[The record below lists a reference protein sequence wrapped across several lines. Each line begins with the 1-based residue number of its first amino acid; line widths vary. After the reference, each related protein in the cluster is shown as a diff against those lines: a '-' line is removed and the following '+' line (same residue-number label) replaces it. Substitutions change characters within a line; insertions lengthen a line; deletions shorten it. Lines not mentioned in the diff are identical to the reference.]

1 MVSHL
6 VTRRAAVA
14 RTTLAVVAA
23 LAVGGVGGCGTE
35 DPPSNTQP
43 SATASTSAATSG
55 VTVRDPWAKAADTG
69 MTAVFGTLVNNG
81 PADITITGA
90 TSPLSPI
97 ELHEMAMESGKMVM
111 RQKTGGLTIKAKSSH
126 PLEPGGDHLMLMKL
140 AKPVQAGDEVTIT
153 LTLADG
159 GSIPFTAV
167 AKPFAGAQ
175 ESYAPGTHE
184 SHPA

>member
-1 MVSHL
+1 MSHL
-6 VTRRAAVA
+6 VTRRAAA
-14 RTTLAVVAA
+14 RTTLAMVAA
-23 LAVGGVGGCGTE
+23 LAVTGVAGCAAT
-35 DPPSNTQP
+35 DPPPNAQP
-43 SATASTSAATSG
+43 SASGSTGTPTGG

-69 MTAVFGTLVNNG
+69 MTAVFGTLVNDG
-81 PADITITGA
+81 PTDITITGA

-97 ELHEMAMESGKMVM
+97 ELHEMAMEAGKMVM

-140 AKPVQAGDEVTIT
+140 AKPIKAGDEVSLT

-159 GSIPFTAV
+159 SSIPVTAV

-175 ESYAPGTHE
+175 ESYAPDTHGG
-184 SHPA
+184 HPA

>member
-1 MVSHL
+1 M
-6 VTRRAAVA
+6 
-14 RTTLAVVAA
+14 VAA
-23 LAVGGVGGCGTE
+23 LAVTGIAGCGAT
-35 DPPSNTQP
+35 DPPSTAQP
-43 SATASTSAATSG
+43 SATASTTSPAGG

-69 MTAVFGTLVNNG
+69 MTAVFGTLVNDG
-81 PADITITGA
+81 PTDITITGA
-90 TSPLSPI
+90 TSSLSPV

-140 AKPVQAGDEVTIT
+140 AKPVKAGDEVSVT

-159 GSIPFTAV
+159 GTIPFTAI

-175 ESYAPGTHE
+175 ESYAPGTQG